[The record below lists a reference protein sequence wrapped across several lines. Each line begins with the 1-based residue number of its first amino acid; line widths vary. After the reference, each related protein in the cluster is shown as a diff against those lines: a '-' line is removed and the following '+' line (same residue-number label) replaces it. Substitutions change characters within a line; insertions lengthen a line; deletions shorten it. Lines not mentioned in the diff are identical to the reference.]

1 MPDTTWKKSRFAL
14 YLIAFL
20 FNLHS
25 AIPTYV
31 TSTFLSQFTGNAMV
45 GVVYTAA
52 SILALIAFACVLRV
66 LRRFGN
72 IVVTLA
78 LCLIEFISLI
88 ILAFAPGTLAVIVFF
103 MTSFASV
110 ALINFT
116 LDALLEDFSTQNK
129 TGDIRGIYYT
139 ADNLGWLLAPLIA
152 ALLLGA
158 GDNFSR
164 VFFAIAGILTLSIVL
179 IAASFQGFKDPEYSK
194 ARFWTAI
201 AEFLKDRDMRG
212 IYICEV
218 LIQFFYAW
226 MIIYTP
232 IYLHQTVGFSW
243 TTIGILFSIM
253 LLPFVLVGIPEG
265 FYSDRGLGERKFIA
279 LGFLITAVA
288 TLLCALYGD
297 GNVFV
302 WGILLFVTRIGAAS
316 AEVMSDTYFF
326 KKING
331 RDIEKITLFRTAR
344 PLAYVISSVAATL
357 ILIGTNIQGL
367 LVVLGILMFY
377 GIRVILSINDV
388 K

>member
-1 MPDTTWKKSRFAL
+1 MPDTTWKKSRVAL

-31 TSTFLSQFTGNAMV
+31 TSTFLAQFTGNAMV
-45 GVVYTAA
+45 GIVYTAA
-52 SILALIAFACVLRV
+52 SILALIAFACILRI

-72 IVVTLA
+72 IIVTLA
-78 LCLIEFISLI
+78 LCLIEFISLLV
-88 ILAFAPGTLAVIVFF
+88 LAFAPGTLAVIVFF

-129 TGDIRGIYYT
+129 TGDIRGVYYT
-139 ADNLGWLLAPLIA
+139 ADNLGWLLAPIIA

-158 GDNFSR
+158 GEDFSR
-164 VFFAIAGILTLSIVL
+164 VFFAIAGILTLTIII
-179 IAASFQGFKDPEYSK
+179 IAGSFQGFKDPEYSK
-194 ARFWTAI
+194 TRFWTAI
-201 AEFLKDRDMRG
+201 AEFLKDRDMRA
-212 IYICEV
+212 IYIAEV

-226 MIIYTP
+226 MIIYMP

-243 TTIGILFSIM
+243 TTIGILFSVM
-253 LLPFVLVGIPEG
+253 LIPFVLVGIPEG
-265 FYSDRGLGERKFIA
+265 FYSDRGFGERRFIA
-279 LGFLITAVA
+279 LGFLIMAAGTV
-288 TLLCALYGD
+288 LCALYGD
-297 GNVFV
+297 GNILV
-302 WGILLFVTRIGAAS
+302 WGILLFTTRIGAAS

-357 ILIGTNIQGL
+357 ILIGTDLQGL
-367 LVVLGILMFY
+367 LVVLGILMLY
-377 GIRVILSINDV
+377 GIRVAFVLNDV
-388 K
+388 R